1 MFRFPKDYEANTH
14 TFIFM
19 YNHLIC
25 TVITIAQ
32 YGVPCQVM
40 RLQNPLWGRTVTTG
54 WLVVWRAAHAH
65 THTHTQP
72 LKHVN
77 VTVSAAV

>member
-14 TFIFM
+14 TFIFI

-32 YGVPCQVM
+32 YGVTLSSNEATKSPM
-40 RLQNPLWGRTVTTG
+40 G
-54 WLVVWRAAHAH
+54 
-65 THTHTQP
+65 
-72 LKHVN
+72 
-77 VTVSAAV
+77 